1 MGGINLLWRKLRL
14 LGDSA
19 MWLIIVGL
27 LSLGLGILALIG
39 LLALVKELF
48 CESTLDADFT
58 DPGGAAGR
66 DDVGRTYGS
75 RGVMTP

>member
-1 MGGINLLWRKLRL
+1 
-14 LGDSA
+14 
-19 MWLIIVGL
+19 MWLIVVGL
-27 LSLGLGILALIG
+27 LSLGLGLLALIG

-58 DPGGAAGR
+58 DAGGAAGR

-75 RGVMTP
+75 RRVMTP